1 MHQTKGVSFRKG
13 EGRLA
18 ELPWLTGPSQVLVM
32 QTLKL
37 CRPSRIPTGMKGIAV
52 WLVEGSAPP
61 SDFHPKDPQLR
72 HRRNS
77 GRKANDSV
85 GHSPSL
91 ARVCSMV
98 DK

>member
-1 MHQTKGVSFRKG
+1 
-13 EGRLA
+13 
-18 ELPWLTGPSQVLVM
+18 
-32 QTLKL
+32 
-37 CRPSRIPTGMKGIAV
+37 MKGIAV